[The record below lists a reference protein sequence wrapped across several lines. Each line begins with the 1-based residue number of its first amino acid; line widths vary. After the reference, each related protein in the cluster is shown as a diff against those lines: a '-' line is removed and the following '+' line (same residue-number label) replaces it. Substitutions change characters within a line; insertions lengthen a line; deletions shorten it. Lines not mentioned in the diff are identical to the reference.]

1 MKRKQT
7 LLVLLAVLAMIV
19 AACGDSTGDDETTT
33 TADSGGDATTT
44 TADSGGDEGTDTT
57 ADSGGD
63 AGEAPE
69 SIKLGAVVPLTGPF
83 AGGGAQVE
91 RGYRYGVD
99 AINEA
104 GGVFVEEYGVSLPL
118 ELDLQDDAS
127 DPNQTTSLMEDLAD
141 DDITVY
147 LGGFASP
154 LHAAGTAIAEKNQI
168 PYLGVATALQALHE
182 QGYQYYFSPFP
193 KSPDIAVSVY
203 ELLDTLPDDTRPTR
217 VGIFQEATDW
227 GEELGALW
235 VEEAGNHGYEVVF
248 HETYAPGSTDFTDLI
263 LQAQAADVEVA
274 LSLPTPPDGF
284 ALYQQ
289 MGELGFKAP
298 FNLVVRAADVPTWN
312 DLAEA
317 GNGVLLSAGWHPD
330 LGYPGIEPMNER
342 HIEEEGRPADPV
354 VGGSYSLI
362 QIVAD
367 SIERA
372 GTLDPSAVRDAMAET
387 DLMTVAGQITFRE
400 DGTSPITNPLM
411 QRVDGGVVLIWPA
424 DQAPGELIYPSP

>member
-1 MKRKQT
+1 MRKRT
-7 LLVLLAVLAMIV
+7 LLVLLAVLAMVV
-19 AACGDSTGDDETTT
+19 AACGGDGGESTTTAGSDGETTT
-33 TADSGGDATTT
+33 TAESPATT
-44 TADSGGDEGTDTT
+44 GGGTDTT
-57 ADSGGD
+57 AGETP
-63 AGEAPE
+63 EAPE
-69 SIKLGAVVPLTGPF
+69 SIKIGAVVPITGAF

-91 RGYRYGVD
+91 RGYRYGIE

-104 GGVFVEEYGVSLPL
+104 GGVMVEEYGVALPL
-118 ELDLQDDAS
+118 EIDLRDDAS
-127 DPNQTTSLMEDLAD
+127 DPNQTTALMQELGGEDIVA
-141 DDITVY
+141 Y
-147 LGGFASP
+147 LGGFGSP
-154 LHAAGTAIAEKNQI
+154 VHAAATAVAEQNQI
-168 PYLGVATALQALHE
+168 AYLGVATALQALHE

-193 KSPDIAVSVY
+193 KSPDIAVSVF
-203 ELLDTLPDDTRPTR
+203 ELLDTIPEADRPSN

-235 VEEAGNHGYEVVF
+235 ESAAAEFGYEVVF

-263 LQAQAADVEVA
+263 LGAQAADVEIA

-312 DLAEA
+312 DLGAA
-317 GNGVLLSAGWHPD
+317 GEGVLLSAGWHPA
-330 LGYPGIEPMNER
+330 LGFPGIEEMDQR
-342 HIEEEGRPADPV
+342 HIDEEGRPADPI

-362 QIVAD
+362 QILAD
-367 SIERA
+367 AIERA
-372 GTLDPSAVRDAMAET
+372 GTLDHQAVRDAIAAT

-411 QRVDGGVVLIWPA
+411 QRIEGGVQLVWPA
-424 DQAPGELIYPSP
+424 ESATEPLVYPSP